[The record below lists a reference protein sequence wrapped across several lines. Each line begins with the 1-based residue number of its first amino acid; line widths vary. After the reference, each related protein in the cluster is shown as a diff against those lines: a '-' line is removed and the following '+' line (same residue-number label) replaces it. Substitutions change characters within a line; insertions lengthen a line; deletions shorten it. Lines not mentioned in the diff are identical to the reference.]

1 MFMLLF
7 LCHCS
12 HNCFTCVYFIRHKLG
27 GGSGESILVSQ
38 LQHGLTLEFEH
49 SDSPRRLR
57 LVLSEL
63 LAIMNKVHL
72 FYSQI
77 KICMIWCLHVR
88 DRNRLGSPGGPVV
101 KSLPSSAGGVW
112 FQVRE
117 LRSQMPGATKPVYCN
132 CAWCSQKKKRKGRSR
147 QEAASSWTHILFVNQ
162 VSSFQRLEQILNA
175 SFWRLFYNYCFLSFL
190 PALHSLSLFFFLV
203 CMESIRW
210 FLNRYI
216 AQDL

>member
-7 LCHCS
+7 LCQCS

-72 FYSQI
+72 F
-77 KICMIWCLHVR
+77 
-88 DRNRLGSPGGPVV
+88 
-101 KSLPSSAGGVW
+101 
-112 FQVRE
+112 
-117 LRSQMPGATKPVYCN
+117 
-132 CAWCSQKKKRKGRSR
+132 
-147 QEAASSWTHILFVNQ
+147 
-162 VSSFQRLEQILNA
+162 
-175 SFWRLFYNYCFLSFL
+175 
-190 PALHSLSLFFFLV
+190 
-203 CMESIRW
+203 
-210 FLNRYI
+210 
-216 AQDL
+216 

>member
-12 HNCFTCVYFIRHKLG
+12 HNCFTCMYFIRHKLG

-101 KSLPSSAGGVW
+101 KSLPSSAGEVW

-117 LRSQMPGATKPVYCN
+117 LRSQMPGQLSPCTATAPD
-132 CAWCSQKKKRKGRSR
+132 AAKKRKGKVEAGKR
-147 QEAASSWTHILFVNQ
+147 QHPLGHIFSL
-162 VSSFQRLEQILNA
+162 LIK
-175 SFWRLFYNYCFLSFL
+175 CL
-190 PALHSLSLFFFLV
+190 PFKG
-203 CMESIRW
+203 
-210 FLNRYI
+210 LNRY
-216 AQDL
+216 